1 MRFCN
6 FFFLDVQLNMIRKRK
21 ISLNDNLFAA
31 VAEDEG
37 RQTDNDM
44 FFSYRD
50 SISTFV
56 RIDGIFLYDDT

>member
-1 MRFCN
+1 
-6 FFFLDVQLNMIRKRK
+6 MIRKRK